1 MAATNT
7 KLWYLENFN
16 LFKELP
22 KDELMKVEK
31 MTSMRTIKK
40 GEFIYFPDTPSTS
53 VFLLKKGRVKILGYT
68 DEGKEIIKKILWP
81 GDMFGELG
89 LIDEEKRS
97 DFSQAMDD
105 DVLIC
110 AMDKNDM
117 MKMMGANDMLNIKVM
132 KLIGLRLRKM
142 ERRVMSLVGKSA
154 RTRLIEFICEL
165 AEERGK
171 KVGEEVLVKHR
182 LTHQDI
188 ASLNA
193 ISRQKTTSILND
205 LREENLINFDRNSIL
220 VRNLNKL
227 KAL

>member
-7 KLWYLENFN
+7 KLWFLENFN
-16 LFKELP
+16 LFKEMP
-22 KDELMKVEK
+22 MSELKEIEK
-31 MTSMRTIKK
+31 MTSMKTIKK
-40 GEFIYFPDTPSTS
+40 GKFIYFPDTPSTS
-53 VFLLKKGRVKILGYT
+53 VFFLKKGRVKIVNYT
-68 DEGKEIIKKILWP
+68 EDGKEIIKKILWP
-81 GDMFGELG
+81 GDIFGELG
-89 LIDEEKRS
+89 LIDESNRS

-117 MKMMGANDMLNIKVM
+117 MKMMGNNVNLNIKIM

-171 KVGEEVLVKHR
+171 KVGEEILVKHH

-188 ASLNA
+188 ANLNA

-205 LREENLINFDRNSIL
+205 LRDENLINFDRNSFL
-220 VRNLNKL
+220 VRDIKRLQSL
-227 KAL
+227 

>member
-1 MAATNT
+1 MSE
-7 KLWYLENFN
+7 L
-16 LFKELP
+16 KEI
-22 KDELMKVEK
+22 EK
-31 MTSMRTIKK
+31 MTSMKTIKK
-40 GEFIYFPDTPSTS
+40 GKFIYFPDTPSTS
-53 VFLLKKGRVKILGYT
+53 VFFLKKGRVKIVNYT
-68 DEGKEIIKKILWP
+68 EDGKEIIKKILWP
-81 GDMFGELG
+81 GDIFGELG
-89 LIDEEKRS
+89 LIDESNRS

-117 MKMMGANDMLNIKVM
+117 MKMMGNNVNLNIKIM

-171 KVGEEVLVKHR
+171 KVGEEILVKHH

-188 ASLNA
+188 ANLNA

-205 LREENLINFDRNSIL
+205 LRDENLINFDRNSFL
-220 VRNLNKL
+220 VRDIKRLQSL
-227 KAL
+227 